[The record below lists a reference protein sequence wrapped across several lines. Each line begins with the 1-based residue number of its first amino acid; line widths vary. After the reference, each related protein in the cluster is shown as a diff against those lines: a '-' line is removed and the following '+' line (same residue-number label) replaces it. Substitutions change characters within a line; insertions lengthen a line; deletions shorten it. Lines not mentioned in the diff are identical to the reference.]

1 MAVQGISWSGV
12 AVRVV
17 LAVAVVLVT
26 FNPSGTSVYHWLAAP
41 PYGITAIKA
50 FAGVALLIAW
60 MVCLRT
66 AYTALGALGLILG
79 CLLLGSFV
87 WVLIEKDVLH
97 HVGREAMVWIGLI
110 VFGTVLGLGLS
121 WSLIRARTTGQ
132 IEVQ

>member
-26 FNPSGTSVYHWLAAP
+26 FNPSGTSVYHWLTAP
-41 PYGITAIKA
+41 PYGITALKA
-50 FAGVALLIAW
+50 FSGVALLIAW
-60 MVCLRT
+60 VICLRT
-66 AYTALGALGLILG
+66 AYVALGTVGLVLG

-87 WVLIEKDVLH
+87 WVLFDMDILH
-97 HVGREAMVWIGLI
+97 AVGREAMVWIGL
-110 VFGTVLGLGLS
+110 VVLGVVLGLGLS